1 MSNNK
6 TSFAQTLENL
16 RHGTVAEEIDA
27 LLTEALQ
34 ATADTGKQ
42 SKVTISLTIK
52 PNGNG
57 VYKIMDDV
65 KSTLPKFD
73 KEPTVLF
80 TDGKQQLVREDPRQ
94 QKLNLERIESSGP
107 VDIKALPQTQ
117 KPTLKTLS

>member
-1 MSNNK
+1 MSKNK

-16 RHGTVAEEIDA
+16 RHGTVAEEIDE

-65 KSTLPKFD
+65 KSILPKFD
-73 KEPTVLF
+73 NQLF
-80 TDGKQQLVREDPRQ
+80 YSPME
-94 QKLNLERIESSGP
+94 NSSLF
-107 VDIKALPQTQ
+107 VKIHANRN
-117 KPTLKTLS
+117 

>member
-1 MSNNK
+1 MSKNK

-16 RHGTVAEEIDA
+16 RHGTVAEEIDE

-65 KSTLPKFD
+65 NQFFLSSIKNQ
-73 KEPTVLF
+73 LF
-80 TDGKQQLVREDPRQ
+80 YSPME
-94 QKLNLERIESSGP
+94 NSSLFAK
-107 VDIKALPQTQ
+107 IHANRN
-117 KPTLKTLS
+117 